1 MNGCDKAFELI
12 EKSASDRITPE
23 EQALLN
29 SHISVCAGCAREY
42 SEMSAIERS
51 LSESL
56 APVMVPEKIDKPEVL
71 MKNND
76 WISDLFFQYR
86 YAFAALAA
94 VLILF
99 SIFLPKGAGN
109 KHEVSGDGGSDLSWL
124 ADYEISSTAKS
135 VYLQREIDDPRD
147 RSENFN
153 GKLSNKKVIITDDFG
168 SAELKY
174 KGGSAFKLKPGT
186 ELEAGFNSVRIK
198 KGRIWVSYK
207 NNGAAFSV
215 KTPAATIGIKGTR
228 FKVEVSGDGKTK
240 AALYEGKITIEN
252 AFGKSEMNPGDEASA
267 TAQAAP
273 EIKKAAVNEDE
284 EMFIKNK

>member
-1 MNGCDKAFELI
+1 MNGCDKALELI
-12 EKSASDRITPE
+12 EKSVSERITPE
-23 EQALLN
+23 EQTLLN
-29 SHISVCAGCAREY
+29 SHISVCADCAREY
-42 SEMSAIERS
+42 FEMSSIERS

-56 APVMVPEKIDKPEVL
+56 APVMVPEKIDKPEVF

-76 WISDLFFQYR
+76 SISDLLFQYR

-94 VLILF
+94 VFILF
-99 SIFLPKGAGN
+99 GIFLPKG
-109 KHEVSGDGGSDLSWL
+109 SGKKDAISEGGGETLSWL
-124 ADYEISSTAKS
+124 ADYSLVSTAKS
-135 VYLQREIDDPRD
+135 VYLQSEMDDASGRI
-147 RSENFN
+147 ENFN
-153 GKLSNKKVIITDDFG
+153 GTLSNKKVIITDDFG

-186 ELEAGFNSVRIK
+186 ELEAGVNNIRIK

-228 FKVEVSGDGKTK
+228 FKVDVSGDGKTK

-252 AFGKSEMNPGDEASA
+252 AFGKSEMNSGDEASV
-267 TAQAAP
+267 TAQSAP
-273 EIKKAAVNEDE
+273 EIKKAASNEDE
-284 EMFIKNK
+284 EVFIKNK